1 MKITL
6 DWLGV
11 ATFRLVIGDLTLFLD
26 AYMERVPAAPP
37 VGLRP
42 ADIPAADFVL
52 VGHSHF
58 DHIAGA
64 EVIAANT
71 GARVIGS
78 HESCRVLEERGVARA
93 QLLPSQGGEHHRL
106 GDGVS
111 VRVFPG
117 LHSCTWVTGTTALDE
132 EWYGHLGL
140 CEDERAQQRGLTSEI
155 VAAMRSGAPEGDA
168 LRQHVAAAAGSLY
181 PGGPLAYLIETPELN
196 IFWQDTSGCWSGVLR
211 GLRPDVAILAAAG
224 RGNLDGEPYQGSL
237 AQFVADEAAMLQAKR
252 VIICHHDDWM
262 PPVTRDTTDVGAIH
276 AELAKRAPDTE
287 LVEMGYLAG
296 VRL

>member
-1 MKITL
+1 
-6 DWLGV
+6 
-11 ATFRLVIGDLTLFLD
+11 
-26 AYMERVPAAPP
+26 MERVPAAPP

-42 ADIPAADFVL
+42 ADVTAADFVL

-78 HESCRVLEERGVARA
+78 HESCRVLEERGVART

-111 VRVFPG
+111 VKVYPG
-117 LHSCTWVTGTTALDE
+117 LHSCTWVTGTTSFDE

-140 CEDERAQQRGLTSEI
+140 CEDERAQQGGLTSEI
-155 VAAMRSGAPEGDA
+155 VAAMRGGTPEGDA

-181 PGGPLAYLIETPELN
+181 PGGPLSYLIETPELG

-262 PPVTRDTTDVGAIH
+262 PPVTRDTTDVSAIRM
-276 AELAKRAPDTE
+276 ELAQRAPNAE
-287 LVEMGYLAG
+287 LVEMGYFGG
-296 VRL
+296 VVLGG